1 MTFDTQLFQS
11 ENLILQAYDPENDAS
26 AEADFSYEVNYA
38 RVIDFDAVP
47 HPYSVFEVKK
57 KREEQLKNG
66 VEKNN
71 FFLFGVHQKSD
82 GKFLGI
88 ITFPSVFWFNR
99 FAWFKVALGDPEM
112 QRSYYAE
119 ALKMALRYG
128 LDELG
133 LYSIYTSSGDY
144 EPDILQALLDAGF
157 TSTVRQR
164 ENVYRN
170 GRLWDY
176 CFLELLQADWKNRNN
191 EAQK

>member
-1 MTFDTQLFQS
+1 MTFATQLFQS
-11 ENLILQAYDPENDAS
+11 ENLVLQGYDPEKDA
-26 AEADFSYEVNYA
+26 AVEAGFSYDVNYA
-38 RVIDFDAVP
+38 RVIDFEAVP

-57 KREEQLKNG
+57 KREEQLKTG

-99 FAWFKVALGDPEM
+99 YAFFKVSLGDPET
-112 QRSYYAE
+112 QRLYYAD
-119 ALKMALRYG
+119 ALQMALRYG

-133 LYSIYTSSGDY
+133 LYSMFTSSGEY
-144 EPDILQALLDAGF
+144 EPGIMEALLNAGF
-157 TSTVRQR
+157 NASVSQR
-164 ENVYRN
+164 EAVYRE
-170 GRLWDY
+170 GRLWDNVY
-176 CFLELLQADWKNRNN
+176 MELLQTEWKNRNL